1 MKNMITKSF
10 GKSVV
15 IFSVLILICAFMDSP
30 DTRGQLRQV
39 SQEDAATAIATICA
53 ALIEGCA
60 RQPGICGL
68 VDGPDASTLLVDV
81 YNDSVS
87 GILALNLES
96 NPDDIAIARGIMKAA
111 LITSVARQPEFIEEL
126 ESIEALC
133 LQDIDSL

>member
-53 ALIEGCA
+53 ALLENCA
-60 RQPGICGL
+60 RQPSLCDLTDPANMVLINLYG
-68 VDGPDASTLLVDV
+68 DGVED
-81 YNDSVS
+81 
-87 GILALNLES
+87 IMALNLES
-96 NPDDIAIARGIMKAA
+96 NPDDIAIARGITRAA
-111 LITSVARQPEFIEEL
+111 LIIGVGRQPELKEDL
-126 ESIEALC
+126 EDIEAIC